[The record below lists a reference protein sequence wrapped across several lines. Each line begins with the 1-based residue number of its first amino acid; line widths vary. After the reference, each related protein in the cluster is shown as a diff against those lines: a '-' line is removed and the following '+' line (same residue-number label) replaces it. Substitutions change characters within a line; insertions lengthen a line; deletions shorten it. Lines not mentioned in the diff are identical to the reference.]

1 MCQPLVT
8 RQRQFIGNRQLNF
21 LTKNK
26 QVKNMSSDKG
36 FAESLREALRQNW
49 GHARHQEIQRQH
61 QLYVYMLLF
70 SASLTFMFSNYV
82 ALHLTLQQFWP
93 VFLFLALYSFFVSS
107 SVAKWNLEFKNFIKH
122 TQWISEKL
130 KLITPISEKRRTEVM
145 DSNLT
150 EDDKDLLLK
159 DSMCQGYMALALP
172 LPKKVSQNFENILDV
187 LLLGTTIA
195 FVSGLIIY
203 ISNSL
208 FSLSTI
214 TVSGISFPF
223 RLVAYPVGL
232 FLSLLV
238 VFKNRKTRNNMKENA
253 EKVLDTREPD
263 EISLRYR
270 AKIPFYDPTERKKQQ
285 YHK

>member
-1 MCQPLVT
+1 
-8 RQRQFIGNRQLNF
+8 
-21 LTKNK
+21 
-26 QVKNMSSDKG
+26 MSSDND
-36 FAESLREALRQNW
+36 FTESLREALRQNW
-49 GHARHQEIQRQH
+49 EHARHQEIQRQH

-70 SASLTFMFSNYV
+70 SASLTFMFSNYA

-93 VFLFLALYSFFVSS
+93 VFLFLTLYSFFVSS

-130 KLITPISEKRRTEVM
+130 KLITPISEKRKAEIM
-145 DSNLT
+145 GSNLP
-150 EDDKDLLLK
+150 EDDKKLLLK
-159 DSMCQGYMALALP
+159 ESMCQGYMALALP

-208 FSLSTI
+208 LSMSVI
-214 TVSGISFPF
+214 TVLGISFPF
-223 RLVAYPVGL
+223 RLVAYIVGL
-232 FLSLLV
+232 VLAILV
-238 VFKNRKTRNNMKENA
+238 VVKNRKTKNNMKENA
-253 EKVLDTREPD
+253 TKLLDVREPD

-270 AKIPFYDPTERKKQQ
+270 ATTPFYEDTEKKEQQ
-285 YHK
+285 HHK